1 MFNQTKTRTAPNL
14 QLSAYYNLHRLRCTL
29 SINNPFMSTATTVS
43 TMNSELI
50 SATTYKFA
58 KYKDNLVQLSLRYSF
73 RKGKVRNLQKQ
84 MDNADN
90 DAGVVK

>member
-1 MFNQTKTRTAPNL
+1 
-14 QLSAYYNLHRLRCTL
+14 
-29 SINNPFMSTATTVS
+29 
-43 TMNSELI
+43 MNSELI

-58 KYKDNLVQLSLRYSF
+58 KYKDSLVQLSLRYSF

-90 DAGVVK
+90 DAGVVR